1 MMGAASATLATETV
15 RTVLTLQRTVKAGFP
30 LPSPVRFWRVTLAA
44 SVMAA
49 VLLLIRPGS
58 VLLAVPL
65 GAAAYVLGLM
75 ACGAIRLRPG
85 TWPALEL

>member
-1 MMGAASATLATETV
+1 
-15 RTVLTLQRTVKAGFP
+15 
-30 LPSPVRFWRVTLAA
+30 
-44 SVMAA
+44 MAA